1 MKFFSSKYS
10 FYKEKN
16 YSNKNILLID
26 RHRFDATILASMLA
40 LAANKKYK
48 MNIMILSDLE
58 PNNIIIKIYKHLGF
72 KKFLNGVT
80 RLNYLKNFNLYF
92 YSIIISIITIFK
104 IMNRGFSWF
113 IKNFNIKDIPFGDLI
128 YDTNVRFNHRYVNPK
143 IDLYFIK
150 LLIRSIFRILL
161 ICKYLKKYNIKK
173 LITSTEN
180 YSLNSGLAIRI
191 AIYKSIKHCF
201 TGRANSGDLE
211 IANLTKK
218 GLLIGHDNIK
228 NEEIFKKFKRFNPS
242 NKKINQFYN
251 DRKIKSN
258 KSFSWTLDSFNNANK
273 KSIPGNNFLNKLSK
287 SKSKKILFAAHAF
300 SDAPH
305 QKGINYTFNDFYN
318 QFEETISFV
327 NKKDPNNI
335 WIFRSH
341 PSSLLFNEQHIFKRI
356 IKKYKMKNILFCPS
370 GVPIKKLYEICDIV
384 VTGSGTVGLEFI
396 CEGKP
401 AILAGSSGYSTKN
414 LTPYYA
420 KDKNKYFNF
429 IKNIKKLK
437 KPNKT
442 QILLAKKILFFFE
455 SGNYIVKR
463 IETKDVLE
471 DKICKEFFL
480 KKWGQGSSLNNY
492 LILSR
497 SVLKQDIYK
506 SRVFNQMSN
515 LS

>member
-1 MKFFSSKYS
+1 MKFFSSKYN

-26 RHRFDATILASMLA
+26 RERFDATILSSILA
-40 LAANKKYK
+40 LALNKKYK
-48 MNIMILSDLE
+48 MNIIVLSDLK

-104 IMNRGFSWF
+104 IMNGGFSWF
-113 IKNFNIKDIPFGDLI
+113 IQKFNIKDIPFGDLI
-128 YDTNVRFNHRYVNPK
+128 YDTNVRFNHRYENPK
-143 IDLYFIK
+143 IDFYFIK
-150 LLIRSIFRILL
+150 LLIRSVFRILL
-161 ICKYLKKYNIKK
+161 ICKYLKKYDIKK
-173 LITSTEN
+173 LVTSTEN
-180 YSLNSGLAIRI
+180 YALNSGLAIRI
-191 AIYKSIKHCF
+191 AIYKNIKHCF
-201 TGRANSGDLE
+201 IGRSTSGDLE

-218 GLLIGHDNIK
+218 GLFIGHDNIK
-228 NEEIFKKFKRFNPS
+228 NNKIYKKFNPDDY
-242 NKKINQFYN
+242 KINKFYK

-258 KSFSWTLDSFNNANK
+258 QSFSWTMDSFNNANK
-273 KSIPGNNFLNKLSK
+273 KSIPGNNFLNRLSN

-318 QFEETISFV
+318 QFEETISFISK
-327 NKKDPNNI
+327 NDSNNV

-341 PSSLLFNEQHIFKRI
+341 PSSHLFDEQHIFKKI
-356 IKKYKMKNILFCPS
+356 IKKYKMKNIFFCTS
-370 GVPIKKLYEICDIV
+370 GVPIKKLYKICDIV
-384 VTGSGTVGLEFI
+384 ITGSGTVGLEFI

-401 AILAGSSGYSTKN
+401 AILAGSSGYSIKN

-420 KDKNKYFNF
+420 KDKKKYFNF

-437 KPNKT
+437 KPNKI

-455 SGNYIVKR
+455 SGNYIIKR
-463 IETKDVLE
+463 IESKDVLE

-480 KKWGQGSSLNNY
+480 KKFGIGYSLNNY
-492 LILSR
+492 LTLSR
-497 SVLKQDIYK
+497 SILKQDIYK
-506 SRVFNQMSN
+506 SRVFNKMSN

>member
-1 MKFFSSKYS
+1 MKFFSSKYN
-10 FYKEKN
+10 FYKDKT
-16 YSNKNILLID
+16 YSNKNILLVD
-26 RHRFDATILASMLA
+26 RQRFDATILASMLA
-40 LAANKKYK
+40 LAINKKYK
-48 MNIMILSDLE
+48 MNIIVLSDLK

-92 YSIIISIITIFK
+92 YSVIISIITIFK
-104 IMNRGFSWF
+104 IMNKGFIWF
-113 IKNFNIKDIPFGDLI
+113 IQKFNIKDIPFGDLI

-143 IDLYFIK
+143 IDFYFIK
-150 LLIRSIFRILL
+150 LLIRSVFRILL
-161 ICKYLKKYNIKK
+161 IFKYLKKYNIKK
-173 LITSTEN
+173 IVTSTEN
-180 YSLNSGLAIRI
+180 YSLNSGVAVRI
-191 AIYKSIKHCF
+191 SIYKNIKHCF
-201 TGRANSGDLE
+201 FGTLPFSEGLE
-211 IANLTKK
+211 ITNTTKK
-218 GLLIGHDNIK
+218 SLLNGRDNIR
-228 NEEIFKKFKRFNPS
+228 NEKIFKKFKRFNPS

-258 KSFSWTLDSFNNANK
+258 KSFSWTRDNFKNANK
-273 KSIPGNNFLNKLSK
+273 KSTLGNNFLNKLSN

-305 QKGINYTFNDFYN
+305 QKGINYTFSDFYN

-327 NKKDPNNI
+327 NKKDSNNI
-335 WIFRSH
+335 WIFRPH
-341 PSSLLFNEQHIFKRI
+341 PSSYLFDERHIFKKI

-384 VTGSGTVGLEFI
+384 VTGTGTVGLEFI
-396 CEGKP
+396 CEGRP
-401 AILAGSSGYSTKN
+401 AILAGTSGYSAKN

-429 IKNIKKLK
+429 IKNIDKLK

-442 QILLAKKILFFFE
+442 QILLAKKVLFFLE
-455 SGNYIVKR
+455 SGNHIIKQ
-463 IETKDVLE
+463 ITAKDFLE

-480 KKWGQGSSLNNY
+480 KNWGLGYSLNNY
-492 LILSR
+492 LTLSQ
-497 SVLKQDIYK
+497 SLLKQDIYK

-515 LS
+515 L